1 MHVLRENYDKRSRS
15 PLELKSIYFCIFPYL
30 LRERL
35 ALRNW
40 SLRLWRLRTPDPGE
54 PMAWFQSESETKC
67 RRRPIPSS
75 ETIRQRENSFLF
87 SRLFS
92 SDIQWIGWDPPTLGK
107 VMCLFSPLDQ
117 MLISY
122 KTPSKTHPEIIFNQ
136 IFGILWPNQ
145 LHIKLTII
153 ANDWG
158 QLKCP
163 LVEGWLNHNG
173 TARQWNTAIV
183 S

>member
-1 MHVLRENYDKRSRS
+1 
-15 PLELKSIYFCIFPYL
+15 
-30 LRERL
+30 
-35 ALRNW
+35 
-40 SLRLWRLRTPDPGE
+40 
-54 PMAWFQSESETKC
+54 
-67 RRRPIPSS
+67 
-75 ETIRQRENSFLF
+75 
-87 SRLFS
+87 
-92 SDIQWIGWDPPTLGK
+92 
-107 VMCLFSPLDQ
+107 MCLFSPLDQ

-173 TARQWNTAIV
+173 TARQWDSQTMEHGNCKLKKKKRKNEVLSIL
-183 S
+183 SWKDQK